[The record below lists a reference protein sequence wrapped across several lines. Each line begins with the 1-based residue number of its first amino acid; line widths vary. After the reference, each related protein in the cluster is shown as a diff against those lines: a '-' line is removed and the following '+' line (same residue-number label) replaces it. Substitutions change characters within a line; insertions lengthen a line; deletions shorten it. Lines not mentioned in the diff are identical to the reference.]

1 MKSIILTA
9 AVIVLGVNT
18 SSAQKMKEA
27 DVPKEVVSGFH
38 SNFKDAKAKEW
49 EKEDA
54 IYEAEFD
61 WNKVET
67 SATFSSEGKLL
78 TTEHEIKVTD
88 LPKNVAD
95 YVAKN
100 YAGYKITEASKIED
114 AATKKVSYEAE
125 IQKGKEEMDL
135 MFDADGHFLSKE
147 AQHDDDKEEK
157 K

>member
-1 MKSIILTA
+1 MRSLILTA

-27 DVPKEVVSGFH
+27 DVPKAVVSGFH

-61 WNKVET
+61 WNKVEI
-67 SATFSSEGKLL
+67 SATFSADGKLL
-78 TTEHEIKVTD
+78 TTEYEIKVAE
-88 LPKNVAD
+88 LPKGVAD
-95 YVAKN
+95 YVSKN

-114 AATKKVSYEAE
+114 EGTKKVSYEAE
-125 IQKGKEEMDL
+125 IQNGKEEMDL
-135 MFDADGHFLSKE
+135 LFDADGHFLSKE
-147 AQHDDDKEEK
+147 AQHDDDKDEK